1 MTDTGATW
9 ATSCSP
15 RLDGCAARLAA
26 IAAGDLRVAA
36 QDVARSIR
44 REAKGD
50 RYEALRLGL
59 ARMSDNGWITSAE
72 GEQLGVL
79 LDAIREGTNQKYA
92 PDAVVQRVRGTY
104 QSLLEDPQSSPAA
117 LAIASAANSL
127 VMPTKPVEGTDG
139 VVLYAIVIEDQG
151 PAITAGAVIGGLIG
165 GALGGGLGAGIGAGL
180 GGAIGG
186 VVGECLEDGGPTTN

>member
-139 VVLYAIVIEDQG
+139 VVLYAIAQFGDAGSQG
-151 PAITAGAVIGGLIG
+151 AFLGGIIGGAIG
-165 GALGGGLGAGIGAGL
+165 GALGGGIGAGLGAGL

-186 VVGECLEDGGPTTN
+186 AVGECLEFDGKE